1 MGIRRRYKVE
11 GDVDAFAAM
20 VFVSVGENTQMEILQ
35 FRFRKSGVRLR
46 RPVHRLQS
54 AVDAALLHHFLEET
68 WKSKNNDRK
77 TKLADFV
84 VLCKCVVAARFVLV
98 V

>member
-20 VFVSVGENTQMEILQ
+20 VFVSVGENTRMEILQ
-35 FRFRKSGVRLR
+35 FRFRESGVRLR

-54 AVDAALLHHFLEET
+54 AVDAALLHHYLEET

-77 TKLADFV
+77 TELADFV
-84 VLCKCVVAARFVLV
+84 VLCKRVVAARFVLV